1 MVFSSLVFLFRFLPI
16 FLLCYFI
23 VPFKFKNLVLFLF
36 SLVFYAW
43 GEPVYICL
51 MLFSTV
57 FDYVNG
63 LLIEKF
69 GARTKKSKI
78 VLIVSLIGNLGLLGV
93 FKYTD
98 FFISSVNGLL
108 NCYSK

>member
-16 FLLCYFI
+16 FLMCYFI
-23 VPFKFKNLVLFLF
+23 IPKKYIKCRNLVLFLF

-51 MLFSTV
+51 MLFSTI

-69 GARTKKSKI
+69 GAKTKKSKI

-93 FKYTD
+93 FK
-98 FFISSVNGLL
+98 
-108 NCYSK
+108 